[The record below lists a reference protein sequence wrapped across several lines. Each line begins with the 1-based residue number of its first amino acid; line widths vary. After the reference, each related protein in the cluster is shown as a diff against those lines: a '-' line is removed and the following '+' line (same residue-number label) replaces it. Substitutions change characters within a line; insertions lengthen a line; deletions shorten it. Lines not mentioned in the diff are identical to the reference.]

1 MRRKSIVSPSV
12 MMTEF
17 RNRLNKEVRPVEPVQ
32 INIYQIPTAKGSR
45 EAVSQGT
52 IFPETF
58 SLVFP
63 IIPGSS

>member
-1 MRRKSIVSPSV
+1 ML
-12 MMTEF
+12 TEF

-52 IFPETF
+52 IIPETLF
-58 SLVFP
+58 LVFP
-63 IIPGSS
+63 TIPGSS